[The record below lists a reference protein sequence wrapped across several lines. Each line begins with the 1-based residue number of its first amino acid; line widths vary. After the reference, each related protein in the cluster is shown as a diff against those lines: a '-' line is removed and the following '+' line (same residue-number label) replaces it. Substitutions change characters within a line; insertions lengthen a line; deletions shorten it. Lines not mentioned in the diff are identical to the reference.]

1 MSVTEQQRHQLFT
14 WFEEAMGSERAAI
27 LMDLLPPVG
36 WADVATKHDLLELER
51 RLDLRFEMVDHRFDS
66 LRHELIGHMHEERI
80 AATRTYVTWLLASQA
95 ALLTAI
101 GVFGGLL
108 ALG

>member
-36 WADVATKHDLLELER
+36 WADVATRHDLLELER

-66 LRHELIGHMHEERI
+66 LEHKLIGRMHEERV
-80 AATRTYVTWLLASQA
+80 ASDRKYVTWLLASNA
-95 ALLTAI
+95 AILTAI
-101 GVFGGLL
+101 GVVGGLV